1 MIKRRMFHNNAFV
14 FLLLTALIGTAS
26 YFLAREHRLLD
37 ISKPKPAVAPR
48 PVKPAVEEQRLQKFS
63 LTGFDEKGRKFW
75 NIEGETAKIDAQKV
89 VYLDQNVTLRMQD
102 GTLIRT
108 DKVEWSQEKG
118 KMRTDQPVIVT
129 RENIHLT
136 GIGAIGEVAHNF
148 IQLNRNIIMLMQ
160 PDGKLTCDGPMK
172 AYYGQNKM
180 IFYRNV
186 RAEDARG
193 ILTANRMDVLFES
206 DNKKIQQII
215 AIGDVMITRGTD
227 TTHSRRAIYTP
238 ASGSLRLE
246 GNPEITLHK
255 GSKALIDATLGN
267 PSA

>member
-1 MIKRRMFHNNAFV
+1 MIQRRMSHNNGFIFV
-14 FLLLTALIGTAS
+14 LLTLLIGTAS

-37 ISKPKPAVAPR
+37 TRPPAPPPADAPAR
-48 PVKPAVEEQRLQKFS
+48 QEVEEQRLQKFS
-63 LTGFDEKGRKFW
+63 LTGYDEQGRKFW
-75 NIEGETAKIDAQKV
+75 NIEGETAKIDAHKV
-89 VYLDQNVTLRMQD
+89 VFLDQNVTLRMQD

-118 KMRTDQPVIVT
+118 KMRTDQPVVVT
-129 RENIHLT
+129 RENVHLT
-136 GIGAIGEVAHNF
+136 GVGAVGEVSRNF
-148 IQLNRNIIMLMQ
+148 IQLNRDIVMHMQ

-180 IFYRNV
+180 VFYRNV
-186 RAEDARG
+186 RAEDGRG
-193 ILTANRMDVLFES
+193 ILTANRMDVLFEQ
-206 DNKKIQQII
+206 DNKRIQQIV

-238 ASGSLRLE
+238 ATGSLRLE

-255 GSKALIDATLGN
+255 GSKALIDASFGN
-267 PSA
+267 TGA

>member
-1 MIKRRMFHNNAFV
+1 MIKRRMSHNNVFV

-37 ISKPKPAVAPR
+37 LSKPEVRSAPL
-48 PVKPAVEEQRLQKFS
+48 PVKPAAEEQRLQKFS

-108 DKVEWSQEKG
+108 DRVEWSQEMG
-118 KMRTDQPVIVT
+118 KMRTGQPVTVT

-136 GIGAIGEVAHNF
+136 GVGAIGEVALNF
-148 IQLNRNIIMLMQ
+148 IQLNRDIVMHIQ
-160 PDGKLTCDGPMK
+160 PDSKLSCDGPMK

-193 ILTANRMDVLFES
+193 LLTANRMDVIFEA
-206 DNKKIQQII
+206 DNKKIRQII
-215 AIGDVMITRGTD
+215 ALGDVMITRGAD

-255 GSKALIDATLGN
+255 GSKALIDATIRNTG
-267 PSA
+267 S